1 MSKNDYKQLWKKI
14 KPALDSINSLYLVMI
29 LNNPSDEDQ
38 DRLMHTEIHFARG
51 VMISMLRKYKIE
63 IPFFSEA
70 IEYFFL
76 EHYSSR
82 RDPVSKKK
90 IYAKENALKLAKESA
105 NLTMMDN
112 INVPAEKS
120 FHEENVALCVEEFAK
135 LANNKSIHFKNPIKK
150 FFGDLFD

>member
-1 MSKNDYKQLWKKI
+1 MTNNDYKKLWKKI

-38 DRLMHTEIHFARG
+38 HRLMHTEIHFARG
-51 VMISMLRKYKIE
+51 VMISMLRKHKIE
-63 IPFFSEA
+63 YEFFSEA

-90 IYAKENALKLAKESA
+90 IYTKENALKYASEA
-105 NLTMMDN
+105 TNLRMMDN
-112 INVPAEKS
+112 INIPAEKS

-150 FFGDLFD
+150 IFGDLFN

>member
-1 MSKNDYKQLWKKI
+1 M
-14 KPALDSINSLYLVMI
+14 
-29 LNNPSDEDQ
+29 
-38 DRLMHTEIHFARG
+38 
-51 VMISMLRKYKIE
+51 
-63 IPFFSEA
+63 
-70 IEYFFL
+70 
-76 EHYSSR
+76 
-82 RDPVSKKK
+82 SKKK
-90 IYAKENALKLAKESA
+90 IYTKENALKLAKESA